1 MDDVAE
7 LLKTWELHDLVPIF
21 TEQRMTIQ
29 ALSALTREDLK
40 DLIPQA
46 GPRVLFTRCWRSW
59 KNEFLPINDTSI
71 PSFSG
76 LDLSNLQFD
85 CLKETDELSEC
96 VVEVIPLDNPET
108 KENTASTTS
117 HQQLGKETQTGI
129 LENLLKQSLET
140 SSLLI
145 YKGGSLDGDATR
157 NLLASVIAKEILN
170 ENKNSPIVGQIYFKW
185 TKLISELFPGERTTT
200 YYIPACTTA
209 SGAVLQARGKLVHQ
223 VLNKRRRFQQ
233 LGSLTTKK
241 RNREESPGPSSSSPR
256 PMPRIKNKFIVIKTL
271 VGKQLRFI

>member
-96 VVEVIPLDNPET
+96 VVEV
-108 KENTASTTS
+108 
-117 HQQLGKETQTGI
+117 
-129 LENLLKQSLET
+129 
-140 SSLLI
+140 
-145 YKGGSLDGDATR
+145 
-157 NLLASVIAKEILN
+157 
-170 ENKNSPIVGQIYFKW
+170 
-185 TKLISELFPGERTTT
+185 
-200 YYIPACTTA
+200 
-209 SGAVLQARGKLVHQ
+209 
-223 VLNKRRRFQQ
+223 LNKRRRFQQ